1 MGKVI
6 QQQNIEVSF
15 DKEDID
21 CNLSLLKGMSMKS
34 ILLIKSVVEIENVFK
49 IEFDYT
55 DMEMEKIA
63 IFENAVDSVEQMLD
77 GKKM

>member
-1 MGKVI
+1 
-6 QQQNIEVSF
+6 
-15 DKEDID
+15 
-21 CNLSLLKGMSMKS
+21 MKS